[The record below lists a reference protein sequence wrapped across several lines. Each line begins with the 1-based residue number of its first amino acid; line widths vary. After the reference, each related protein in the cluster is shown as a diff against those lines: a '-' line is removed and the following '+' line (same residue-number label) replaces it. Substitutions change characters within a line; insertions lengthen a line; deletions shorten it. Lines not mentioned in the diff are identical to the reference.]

1 MLCLVFNLNISFLG
15 FSKFSSI
22 NYKFDSYSCSFQ
34 NCYNNFFNS
43 RNSFSFSKKI
53 LTHSQFVHPVINSVK
68 GWDTNITY
76 FLKLNIL
83 RSFNIVNINRLK
95 NIFCKQV
102 KDFKFWSE
110 IQKMI
115 YVGLVD
121 FSDHLI
127 YKKQDFYKSG
137 LLSSFLLDVYF
148 SELDIFIKD
157 LSIRYNSKFSLY
169 NSQFKFLSK
178 MNLERQRYN
187 IILKNFIPLKLEK
200 KILMFKTL
208 NGFNLFKSRK
218 FIDIFKAHIL
228 NTSYQSFDKGIYFV
242 RYLHHILLAIV
253 GSKNF
258 SISLKNKIYS
268 FVEGNL
274 HFKMKDSILS
284 SKFDSFVFFLG
295 FNLSFSTKE
304 RFVDSFSLSLK
315 INKKYRL
322 KILSRLNFYK
332 FKMSKLFINRVHS
345 ELFFNIVRIL
355 QTKNISFSSFE
366 EYKVWIYIFQLESI
380 RCSNL
385 SNLVLTKE
393 DYSLLSPELFSEVRL
408 SKFINYQ
415 KYFFKLYLKKL
426 SFTFK
431 SILEIF
437 PSIIN
442 KSTIPIDLS
451 VSKLFNEFNKRLNF
465 LYENFNLND
474 YETSISSFNTS
485 NYFDSRFGDNVSDLL
500 IEINIPIKY
509 FFEKLR
515 FLGFIHPNKKRPI
528 GNAKFLLCDDIY
540 IIKHFGYL
548 ANSFLYWFRICD
560 NFFAVKILIEFIRQ
574 SCFLT
579 LCRKHNKNKNWAYSV
594 YTPNLLMERN
604 LYIRGSF
611 FPSRQNVLNM
621 QKKFSNKEFFLF
633 DEDFFINL

>member
-1 MLCLVFNLNISFLG
+1 LLCLVLNLNIFFIG
-15 FSKFSSI
+15 FSKFSNI
-22 NYKFDSYSCSFQ
+22 NYSFSSYSDFFNNSS
-34 NCYNNFFNS
+34 NNFLNS
-43 RNSFSFSKKI
+43 NNLFSFSKKI
-53 LTHSQFVHPVINSVK
+53 LSDSQSVHSLINSVK
-68 GWDTNITY
+68 GWNTNITY

-83 RSFNIVNINRLK
+83 RSFNIININRLK

-102 KDFKFWSE
+102 KDFKFWIE

-115 YVGLVD
+115 VVGLID
-121 FSDHLI
+121 LSADLI
-127 YKKQDFYKSG
+127 YKNQDFYKSG

-148 SELDIFIKD
+148 SELDIFLKD

-169 NSQFKFLSK
+169 NSQIKFLS
-178 MNLERQRYN
+178 MTNLERQRHN
-187 IILKNFIPLKLEK
+187 VILKNFIPLKLEK
-200 KILMFKTL
+200 KILNFKTL

-218 FIDIFKAHIL
+218 FINTFKVHFL
-228 NTSYQSFDKGIYFV
+228 NASYQSFDKAIYFV
-242 RYLHHILLAIV
+242 RYLHHILLGVV

-258 SISLKNKIYS
+258 SISLKNKIYN

-274 HFKMKDSILS
+274 HFRMKDSILL
-284 SKFDSFVFFLG
+284 SKFDSFIFFLG
-295 FNLSFSTKE
+295 FNISCSIKRNFL
-304 RFVDSFSLSLK
+304 DSFSLNLK
-315 INKKYRL
+315 INKKYKL

-332 FKMSKLFINRVHS
+332 FKMSKLFINRVYS

-355 QTKNISFSSFE
+355 QTKNISYSSFE

-385 SNLVLTKE
+385 SNLILSKE
-393 DYSLLSPELFSEVRL
+393 DYSLLSPEIFSEIKL

-426 SFTFK
+426 SFAFK

-451 VSKLFNEFNKRLNF
+451 VNKLFDEFNKRLNF
-465 LYENFNLND
+465 LYENFNIND
-474 YETSISSFNTS
+474 YETFTSSFNYVDLRSKGKTS
-485 NYFDSRFGDNVSDLL
+485 DVL
-500 IEINIPIKY
+500 IDINIPIKY

-515 FLGFIHPNKKRPI
+515 ILGFVHPNKKRPI
-528 GNAKFLLCDDIY
+528 GNTRFLLCDDIY
-540 IIKHFGYL
+540 IIKYFGYL
-548 ANSFLYWFRICD
+548 ANSFLFWFRICD
-560 NFFAVKILIEFIRQ
+560 NFFIVKILIEFIRQ

-594 YTPNLLMERN
+594 YTPNLVMERN

-611 FPSRQNVLNM
+611 FPSRHNVLNFH
-621 QKKFSNKEFFLF
+621 KKFFNKEFFIV